1 VNFATSVSDCGW
13 TIFGSGYAN
22 FEYLQHLACDVVK
35 IDRSFL
41 ARSENRRELLGGII
55 SLAQACGLRVAVEG
69 VETAEH
75 RELLAELGC
84 DLLQGFLLARPQAPE
99 QLRSSLAL
107 DLPFHDGASIVPA
120 TAANE
125 PDKDWVGSRNVIV

>member
-1 VNFATSVSDCGW
+1 
-13 TIFGSGYAN
+13 
-22 FEYLQHLACDVVK
+22 VK

-41 ARSENRRELLGGII
+41 ARSEKRRELLGGII

-84 DLLQGFLLARPQAPE
+84 DLLQGVLLAQPQPPE

-107 DLPFHDGASIVPA
+107 DLPFHDGASIIPA
-120 TAANE
+120 TATNE
-125 PDKDWVGSRNVIV
+125 PDQDRVGSRNVVAQPRQVSGSQA

>member
-1 VNFATSVSDCGW
+1 
-13 TIFGSGYAN
+13 
-22 FEYLQHLACDVVK
+22 
-35 IDRSFL
+35 
-41 ARSENRRELLGGII
+41 LGGII

-107 DLPFHDGASIVPA
+107 ELPFHDGASIVPGS
-120 TAANE
+120 AANDA
-125 PDKDWVGSRNVIV
+125 DKDQVGSRNLVVQPTQVSGRET